1 MTIFFNCDSLY
12 ALQDSH
18 YEAWSY
24 KKKKH
29 KKIKTYV
36 QEICLQK
43 TGRLKVSD
51 SRLKVFFIIG
61 QKKAFNGQMGREFQS
76 CTRKEII
83 DISILITSRNGD

>member
-12 ALQDSH
+12 ALLDSH

-29 KKIKTYV
+29 KKIKAYV

-51 SRLKVFFIIG
+51 SRLKAFIIG
-61 QKKAFNGQMGREFQS
+61 QKKANGQMGREFQS

>member
-12 ALQDSH
+12 ALLDSH

-29 KKIKTYV
+29 KRIKTYV

-51 SRLKVFFIIG
+51 SRLKAFFIIG
-61 QKKAFNGQMGREFQS
+61 QKKANGKWAENS
-76 CTRKEII
+76 
-83 DISILITSRNGD
+83 

>member
-1 MTIFFNCDSLY
+1 M
-12 ALQDSH
+12 
-18 YEAWSY
+18 
-24 KKKKH
+24 
-29 KKIKTYV
+29 

-61 QKKAFNGQMGREFQS
+61 QKKAFNGQMGRESQS

-83 DISILITSRNGD
+83 DISILITSRNGDWKITQSIRITCTPPTRIRQ